1 MKNLIRKIKKTI
13 FLLPVKLYRMGLIRG
28 VAAAVEHEKF
38 LKNNKFN
45 TVIDIGANKGQ
56 FALVARK
63 CFPESKIISFDP
75 LPNTGK
81 IFNTIFKDDINT
93 IFHNYAIGPD
103 KGKNKIH
110 ISLKDDSSS
119 LLGITELQ
127 DKLFPGTAE
136 KSMSTIDIAPLD
148 FFLEE
153 NQIKS
158 PGLLKLDVQGFE
170 YEALLGCDTLLD
182 SFDSIYCEC
191 SFVELYKGQRLV
203 DSIISLLQNKGFI
216 LKGFYNTSYDQNNIA
231 IQSDF
236 FFKKIS

>member
-1 MKNLIRKIKKTI
+1 MKNLFRKIIKAI
-13 FLLPVKLYRMGLIRG
+13 FLLPERLYRMGLMHG

-38 LKNNKFN
+38 LKNNTYN

-63 CFPESKIISFDP
+63 CLPDSKIISFDP
-75 LPNTGK
+75 LPNTGN
-81 IFNTIFKDDINT
+81 IFNAIFKDDINT
-93 IFHNYAIGPD
+93 IFYNYAIGPN

-110 ISLKDDSSS
+110 ISQKDDSSS
-119 LLGITELQ
+119 LLRITDLQ

-148 FFLEE
+148 FFLKE
-153 NQIKS
+153 NQIES

-191 SFVELYKGQRLV
+191 SFVELYEDQRLV
-203 DSIISLLQNKGFI
+203 ESIISLLQERGFV
-216 LKGFYNTSYDQNNIA
+216 LKGFYNTSYDKNNIA